1 MVALMVSSH
10 CADSLVDKDDME
22 INLSCRDCP
31 ETSVDTIHSPN
42 HRDSEFE
49 LQTEFTLECMEKE
62 RKWGEG

>member
-22 INLSCRDCP
+22 INLSCLDCP
-31 ETSVDTIHSPN
+31 ETSVDTIHSSI

-49 LQTEFTLECMEKE
+49 LQTEFTLECVEKE
-62 RKWGEG
+62 QKRGEG